1 MTAVQENKR
10 RMNLTGLMRSWMIVL
25 AMILGGAVSVGAA
38 ISEIYQV
45 SDPAAAAK
53 AWPKNGFALNAVVD
67 ARLSERVTNSSAG
80 ALPNDAAHWQGIGDL
95 ATQAY
100 QREPLNAPALRSLAL
115 AAEANGD
122 QVQAQ
127 KLMANAVKFSRRD
140 TAANNWQFVKALSA
154 KDLGLSLT
162 IVDRILNENDD
173 LRPQYIPVLI
183 ASVAEQE
190 GFAAIYPMLKRQPQ
204 WEAEFWGM
212 AASQPNLPAEM
223 GALRQR
229 LLEQRR
235 QSTPMVPF
243 LLADSGMIRNLI
255 RNDQFDAA
263 KSLHSYLANQT
274 QQLADRRSRD
284 GGTSD
289 FTAYGSALDW
299 QLTEQGD
306 VQAYL
311 NDSGAGLSVEL
322 ASNTIGLF
330 ARHLVKPDDGKFRLK
345 ISAQAGAGIEL
356 IARLKCAEK
365 GKKSIA
371 FDLNFEPDSW
381 TVDQAVT
388 RDCRWF
394 MLELL
399 AQNKTLDS
407 ALLNIKNIEATS
419 IF

>member
-45 SDPAAAAK
+45 SDPEAAAK

-67 ARLSERVTNSSAG
+67 ARLSERVTNSSVG

-100 QREPLNAPALRSLAL
+100 RREPLNAPALRSLAL
-115 AAEANGD
+115 AAEAKGD
-122 QVQAQ
+122 QAKAQ

-183 ASVAEQE
+183 ASVAEKE
-190 GFAAIYPMLKRQPQ
+190 GFAAIYPMLRRQPQ

-212 AASQPNLPAEM
+212 AANQPNLSAEM

-263 KSLHSYLANQT
+263 KSLHSYLANQS

-322 ASNTIGLF
+322 VSNTIGLF
-330 ARHLVKPDDGKFRLK
+330 ARHLVKPDDGRFRLK
-345 ISAQAGAGIEL
+345 ISAQAGPGIEL
-356 IARLKCAEK
+356 FARLKCAEK

-381 TVDQAVT
+381 TVDQAIT

-394 MLELL
+394 TLELL
-399 AQNKTLDS
+399 AQNKSLDS

>member
-1 MTAVQENKR
+1 MTAVQVNKQ
-10 RMNLTGLMRSWMIVL
+10 RMMIMGLLRSWMIVFGV
-25 AMILGGAVSVGAA
+25 ILGCAVSVGAS
-38 ISEIYQV
+38 ISEVYQV

-53 AWPKNGFALNAVVD
+53 AWPKNGFAFNAAVD
-67 ARLSERVTNSSAG
+67 AKLSKRVTKPSTG
-80 ALPNDAAHWQGIGDL
+80 ALPIDAAYWQSIGDM

-100 QREPLNAPALRSLAL
+100 RREPLNAAALRSLAL

-122 QVQAQ
+122 QVRAQ
-127 KLMANAVKFSRRD
+127 KLMANAVIFSRRD

-154 KDLGLSLT
+154 KELGLSLT

-183 ASVAEQE
+183 ASVAQQQ
-190 GFAAIYPMLKRQPQ
+190 GSAAIYPMLKRQPQ

-212 AASQPNLPAEM
+212 AAHQPNLPAEM

-235 QSTPMVPF
+235 QSVPMAPF
-243 LLADSGMIRNLI
+243 LIEDAGLIRNLI

-274 QQLADRRSRD
+274 PQLSDRRRRD

-330 ARHLVKPDDGKFRLK
+330 ARHLVRSVDGRFRLK
-345 ISAQAGAGIEL
+345 ISAQAGRGIEMF
-356 IARLKCAEK
+356 ARLKCAEK
-365 GKKSIA
+365 GKESITLE
-371 FDLNFEPDSW
+371 LNFQPDSW
-381 TVDQAVT
+381 TANQT
-388 RDCRWF
+388 ITPDCRWF
-394 MLELL
+394 TLELL
-399 AQNKTLDS
+399 AKNKTLDS
-407 ALLNIKNIEATS
+407 ALLDVENIEATS